1 MAGSAI
7 RSGAAGSVPRLSI
20 GQVLQRLANE
30 HPDLTPS
37 KIRFLEEQGLVHP
50 ARTAAGYRKFSDAD
64 VQRIRTVLTLQRDR
78 YLPLKVIGEYLDAL
92 DRGEHPTVPGGVA
105 PVAADAEARGM
116 LVPTAISR
124 DELLRRSGAD
134 RELLEQAHSA
144 GLIVRTT
151 RYGEDELALLTTLV
165 TLDRH
170 GIQPRHLR
178 PFRAAMQHELGLI
191 EQVVS
196 PMMRKKGQSARE
208 QAEATAV
215 ELAQAMNQVRSAM
228 LNQGVR
234 DRQGN

>member
-1 MAGSAI
+1 MTGSAI
-7 RSGAAGSVPRLSI
+7 RSGAAGSVPKLSI

-64 VQRIRTVLTLQRDR
+64 VQRIRTVLSLQRDR
-78 YLPLKVIGEYLDAL
+78 YLPLKVIGEYLDAV
-92 DRGEHPTVPGGVA
+92 DRGENPVVPGGIA
-105 PVAADAEARGM
+105 PGTGDTAGRGM
-116 LVPTAISR
+116 LVAAAISR
-124 DELLRRSGAD
+124 DELLRRAGAD
-134 RELLEQAHSA
+134 RDLLEQAHSA

-178 PFRAAMQHELGLI
+178 PFRTAMQHELGLI

-196 PMMRKKGQSARE
+196 PMMRKKGSAARE
-208 QAEATAV
+208 QAEATAA

-228 LNQGVR
+228 LNQGVK
-234 DRQGN
+234 DRRAN